1 MRTGVWGKTRKEL
14 TMTEVILMT
23 HVLFG
28 MLCIV
33 TAVWVFVDVLNAN
46 EANQG
51 RIRTMSIAVA
61 VFMWLAYLIGG
72 YWYVVFYGADKAVI
86 LKGPWPFA
94 HSFFMEMKEHVV
106 IMLLLLTTLLPIV
119 ASTNVAINKAA
130 RRVTLWVVGLIV
142 LIGIAMDGAGA
153 IIGIGVK
160 VALLNK

>member
-1 MRTGVWGKTRKEL
+1 
-14 TMTEVILMT
+14 MTQVILMT

-33 TAVWVFVDVLNAN
+33 TSVWVFVDVLNAN

-51 RIRTMSIAVA
+51 RIKTMSIAVA

-119 ASTNVAINKAA
+119 ASNNLAINKAA
-130 RRVTLWVVGLIV
+130 RKVTLWVVGLIV
-142 LIGIAMDGAGA
+142 LVGMAMDGAGA